1 MNLNKVTL
9 IGQLTHDP
17 VLRTIKSGASVATFG
32 LATNHRWTDFKSKAK
47 KESVEFH
54 NIVCWRKLA
63 EVVNRYLKK
72 GEKIY
77 VEGRLTNRSWQ
88 GKDGQKKY
96 RTEIIADNLIM
107 LSGNGSRGKAVKA
120 EKEMAPEEI
129 DVQEVPVG
137 A

>member
-1 MNLNKVTL
+1 MNLNKVSL
-9 IGQLTHDP
+9 IGQLTRDP
-17 VLRTIKSGASVATFG
+17 VLKTIKSGANVVTFG
-32 LATNHRWTDFKSKAK
+32 LATNHRWTDFKTKEK

-63 EVVNRYLKK
+63 EIVNRYVKK

-88 GKDGQKKY
+88 AKDGQKKY
-96 RTEIIADNLIM
+96 RTEIIADNIIM
-107 LSGNGSRGKAVKA
+107 LSGNGSRNKAVKA
-120 EKEMAPEEI
+120 EKEMAEEEI
-129 DVQEVPVG
+129 DVLEVPVE